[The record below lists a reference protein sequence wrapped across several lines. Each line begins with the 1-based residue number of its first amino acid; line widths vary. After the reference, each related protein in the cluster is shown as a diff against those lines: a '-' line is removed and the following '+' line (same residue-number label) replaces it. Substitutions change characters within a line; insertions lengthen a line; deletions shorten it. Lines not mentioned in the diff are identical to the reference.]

1 MFILTGS
8 YSNRR
13 SRLFWNAP
21 KLVLG
26 AMLLFAGGLTMEPV
40 QASDTAKANVTT
52 VGVSGSPDAYQFVV
66 TVSSPD
72 RGCKQYADWW
82 EVLTEDG
89 KLIYRRVLL
98 HSHVDEQPFTRSG
111 GPVMIGADTVV
122 WVRAHMHPGGYG
134 GKATKGTAKSGFK
147 EAPLSADFARGL
159 EKQPPL
165 PTECAF

>member
-1 MFILTGS
+1 MFIFPGP
-8 YSNRR
+8 YPNRR
-13 SRLFWNAP
+13 SRFFWNAP

-26 AMLLFAGGLTMEPV
+26 TTLLFAGGLTMEPV
-40 QASDTAKANVTT
+40 QASDTAKANVMA
-52 VGVSGSPDAYQFVV
+52 VRVAGNPGAYQFTV
-66 TVSSPD
+66 TVSSLD
-72 RGCKQYADWW
+72 KGCKQYADWW
-82 EVLTEDG
+82 EVFTEDG

-111 GPVMIGADTVV
+111 GPVAIGPDTVV

-134 GKATKGTAKSGFK
+134 GKAMKGTAKGDFR

>member
-1 MFILTGS
+1 MFILPGP
-8 YSNRR
+8 YPNRR
-13 SRLFWNAP
+13 NRFIRNAP
-21 KLVLG
+21 ELALG
-26 AMLLFAGGLTMEPV
+26 AMLLFASGLIIEPV
-40 QASDTAKANVTT
+40 QASDTTKANVTAVRVT
-52 VGVSGSPDAYQFVV
+52 GNSGAYQFAI
-66 TVSSPD
+66 TVFSPD
-72 RGCKQYADWW
+72 KGCKQYADWW

-111 GPVMIGADTVV
+111 GPVAIGPDTDV

-134 GKATKGTAKSGFK
+134 GKAMKGTAKSGFK